1 MRFFS
6 PWLIGS
12 LLAALAMTASN
23 LFALWTR
30 ELHTRTSIGD
40 KLLSGLTLL
49 LLWVTFMS
57 HLRAVP
63 SLFQVIHT
71 VGAAYLFFLA
81 FMCGVLPLF
90 VGFAIMGYDAFGFD
104 VANFGSFVDNL

>member
-81 FMCGVLPLF
+81 KLHSCRGELF
-90 VGFAIMGYDAFGFD
+90 VFTAWAQYP
-104 VANFGSFVDNL
+104 VVCNCN